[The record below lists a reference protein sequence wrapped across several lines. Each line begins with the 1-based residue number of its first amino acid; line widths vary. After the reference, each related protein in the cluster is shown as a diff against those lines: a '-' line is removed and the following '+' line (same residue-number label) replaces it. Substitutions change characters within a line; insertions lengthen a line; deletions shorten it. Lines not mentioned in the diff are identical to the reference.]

1 MLEALESPPSNS
13 APLFWA
19 DYAELRAL
27 IHPDR
32 CFSRGDLTGLERRM
46 RGTSDHGFPVESR
59 WRDLINFAGVR
70 HHEFGDSYPFT
81 VSDDEDTLAL
91 TCDGTIKQTTY
102 LRLLLASLM
111 RHVPK
116 NERGTLARN
125 FEETCFAIFS
135 KLMPEGAEIRATW
148 ANGGAEAPYQGTLQ
162 QKMQQIASDLRCT
175 ANFKGRDFSAG
186 DFGDG
191 GIDLISWH
199 PMADER
205 EGMPISFAQCGCS
218 KSDWRFKQLEASTSK
233 HHRHLPVMHPW
244 ACYYFLP
251 LDLRHPD
258 GDWAFKSDIGEAIIV
273 DRLRLIRLATQYR
286 LHDTLPELTML
297 DDVSALSYS

>member
-1 MLEALESPPSNS
+1 MLEALESPPSNT
-13 APLFWA
+13 APLFWT
-19 DYAELRAL
+19 DFAELRAL

-46 RGTSDHGFPVESR
+46 RDTSDQGFPAESR

-70 HHEFGDSYPFT
+70 RHEFGDSYPFT
-81 VSDDEDTLAL
+81 VSDDEDTLTL
-91 TCDGTIKQTTY
+91 TCDGTPKQTTY
-102 LRLLLASLM
+102 LRLLLSSLM
-111 RHVPK
+111 RHIPSNK
-116 NERGTLARN
+116 RSTLARN

-148 ANGGAEAPYQGTLQ
+148 ANGGAEAPYRDTLQ
-162 QKMQQIASDLRCT
+162 QKMQQIAGDLRCT
-175 ANFKGRDFSAG
+175 ANFKGRDFSSG
-186 DFGDG
+186 DSGDG

-273 DRLRLIRLATQYR
+273 DRLRLVRLATQYQ
-286 LHDTLPELTML
+286 LHGTLPALNL
-297 DDVSALSYS
+297 LNDVSALSYS